1 MMMGVSRP
9 KFQFVTLDATEIL
22 FFAGRFLMS
31 ALWILQILLG
41 NMVYADDDEAL
52 QDEDVRYHEDINS
65 TCGGSSFAEEVE
77 LFFCD
82 WSSAYQ

>member
-1 MMMGVSRP
+1 
-9 KFQFVTLDATEIL
+9 
-22 FFAGRFLMS
+22 
-31 ALWILQILLG
+31 
-41 NMVYADDDEAL
+41 MVYADDDEAL

>member
-31 ALWILQILLG
+31 AL
-41 NMVYADDDEAL
+41 
-52 QDEDVRYHEDINS
+52 
-65 TCGGSSFAEEVE
+65 
-77 LFFCD
+77 
-82 WSSAYQ
+82 